1 MLITAAI
8 YAGSTH
14 QLSLPLVIG
23 AAALGAIMGDNVGF
37 WIGREGGYRLLRRYG
52 RYICID
58 ERKLKLGHYLFV
70 KHGGKVVFFGRFV
83 TVLRAWAAFLAGVN
97 CMRWPVFLFYNAL
110 GGIVWTILYGTG
122 AYMLGDAI
130 HRISGPVGIVCLVLA
145 VLLTIGGLI
154 FLKRNEKRLEEI
166 AERALPGPLDHPQ
179 QTKS

>member
-1 MLITAAI
+1 
-8 YAGSTH
+8 
-14 QLSLPLVIG
+14 
-23 AAALGAIMGDNVGF
+23 
-37 WIGREGGYRLLRRYG
+37 
-52 RYICID
+52 
-58 ERKLKLGHYLFV
+58 
-70 KHGGKVVFFGRFV
+70 
-83 TVLRAWAAFLAGVN
+83 
-97 CMRWPVFLFYNAL
+97 MRWPVFLFYNAL